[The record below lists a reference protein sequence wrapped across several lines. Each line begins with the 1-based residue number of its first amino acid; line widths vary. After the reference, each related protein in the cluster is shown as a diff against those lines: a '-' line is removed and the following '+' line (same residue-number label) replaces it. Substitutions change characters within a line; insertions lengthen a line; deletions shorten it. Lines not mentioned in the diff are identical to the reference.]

1 MNLGTGNLWLGGD
14 DPVAHVRKFGIK
26 IEHVHWKDMPAE
38 MESRRGQV
46 FACGM
51 ATIALGSGVVEIE
64 GVYRAILEAGFDGH
78 TTLDNPARFAAR
90 D

>member
-1 MNLGTGNLWLGGD
+1 
-14 DPVAHVRKFGIK
+14 
-26 IEHVHWKDMPAE
+26 
-38 MESRRGQV
+38 
-46 FACGM
+46 M